1 MATVQ
6 GSQVSCGQGECGE
19 DAGRGEEAE
28 QEVGQAEGGGLQ
40 RRQAEVARQLRG
52 AGRGQAEDDRRVG
65 LPQALQARGRAQG
78 LPGPGPEAAPRA
90 QRGAGEVGPSILFQD
105 VSISAANRLIGEVVQ
120 SRRRPLLGPSPG

>member
-90 QRGAGEVGPSILFQD
+90 QRGAGEVGPSIFQD
-105 VSISAANRLIGEVVQ
+105 VSIFTSAANRSIAQ
-120 SRRRPLLGPSPG
+120 RPLRS